1 MAKIKVARKS
11 TFIDMTAMCD
21 VAFLLLTFFILT
33 TKFRPSEVAEISIP
47 ASTAQISVPD
57 RNILLIQVNKEGQ
70 VYLGVDDQNT
80 RLSLLSKLQERY
92 NLKLNDDQVN
102 SFRLLDAFGVPIGQ
116 LPQFLSMSNDQR
128 ARSKQPGIS
137 MEVVPPKQSE
147 FMDLVQLIR
156 QSNEEIR
163 VREGRPSSEIMR
175 IAIKADKEAD
185 YEAVNEV
192 IAQLQQK
199 KVNKF
204 NLITTARGSGE
215 ESTAKE

>member
-1 MAKIKVARKS
+1 
-11 TFIDMTAMCD
+11 
-21 VAFLLLTFFILT
+21 
-33 TKFRPSEVAEISIP
+33 
-47 ASTAQISVPD
+47 
-57 RNILLIQVNKEGQ
+57 
-70 VYLGVDDQNT
+70 
-80 RLSLLSKLQERY
+80 
-92 NLKLNDDQVN
+92 
-102 SFRLLDAFGVPIGQ
+102 
-116 LPQFLSMSNDQR
+116 
-128 ARSKQPGIS
+128 
-137 MEVVPPKQSE
+137 
-147 FMDLVQLIR
+147 MDLVQLIR